1 MKRAALLAAV
11 ALALVGCAPVATA
24 PLQQGD
30 RICQWVRESVASG
43 AMTHRMALDWYRH
56 CGPFE
61 VPS

>member
-1 MKRAALLAAV
+1 MRRALVAVLL
-11 ALALVGCAPVATA
+11 LGALVGCAPMATA

-30 RICQWVRESVASG
+30 KVCRWVRESVANGS
-43 AMTHRMALDWYRH
+43 MTVRMALDWYAH